1 MKIEKTD
8 RINED
13 MKYKYCFLDLDGTLT
28 DPGIGITNSV
38 MYSLKKFGIEVADR
52 SELYSFIGPPLP
64 DSFKRVFGF
73 TDEQADR
80 AVTYYR
86 EYFRDKGIFE
96 NVVYPGIPEALEK
109 LKSKGVVVALAT
121 SKPYEFSV
129 RILDHF
135 DLMKYFDYIG
145 AATMDGRISKKT
157 DVIAHLLEEIGDVD
171 KSTVLMVGDRNQDI
185 DGAKAN
191 ELASVG
197 VLWGYGSR
205 EELAGAGADFI
216 IETPDEL
223 AELF

>member
-1 MKIEKTD
+1 M
-8 RINED
+8 
-13 MKYKYCFLDLDGTLT
+13 
-28 DPGIGITNSV
+28 
-38 MYSLKKFGIEVADR
+38 
-52 SELYSFIGPPLP
+52 P

-73 TDEQADR
+73 SEEQADR

-96 NVVYPGIPEALEK
+96 NVVYPGIPEALEQ
-109 LKSKGVVVALAT
+109 LKSKGVIVALAT

-135 DLMKYFDYIG
+135 DLMKYFDYVG
-145 AATMDGRISKKT
+145 AATMDGRISRKT

-191 ELASVG
+191 ELHSAG

-205 EELAGAGADFI
+205 EELAGVGADYI
-216 IETPDEL
+216 IETPEEL
-223 AELF
+223 ADLF

>member
-1 MKIEKTD
+1 
-8 RINED
+8 
-13 MKYKYCFLDLDGTLT
+13 MKYKYCLLDLDGTLT

-73 TDEQADR
+73 SEEQADR

-96 NVVYPGIPEALEK
+96 NVVYPGIPEALEQ
-109 LKSKGVVVALAT
+109 LKSKGVIVALAT

-135 DLMKYFDYIG
+135 DLMKYFDYVG

-191 ELASVG
+191 ELHSAG

-205 EELAGAGADFI
+205 EELAGAGADYI
-216 IETPDEL
+216 IETPEEL
-223 AELF
+223 ADLF